1 MIPPMDRVS
10 SIAGTL
16 VAFPARGL
24 RRPLDGFWVR
34 GARRADTL
42 LLFVHGMGGNFYRS
56 ESKKE
61 MMRQAPRA
69 GIDVLSFNNRGY
81 EKEVADE
88 VFADCR
94 HDLDAALAFGRAQ
107 GYRRFVLLGHS
118 TGCQKIAY
126 YQSLRK
132 ARDVAALVLAAIG
145 DDYAIARRDLGGRYA
160 HWMRVARR
168 LVKSGRGHTI
178 LSGKGCLRFSARRFL
193 SVADPRQIEAR
204 LFNLDGPMREFASI
218 RTPMLAVLPEREEF
232 ACVPVQEMA
241 RRLRAGSRA
250 RPFDVEIVPRA
261 DHSFHGVEADATRRI
276 LLWLADRMKGRRHRR
291 PT

>member
-1 MIPPMDRVS
+1 MIPPMKRIA

-16 VAFPARGL
+16 VSFPARGL

-34 GARRADTL
+34 GARRAGTL

-61 MMRQAPRA
+61 MLRQAPRA

-81 EKEVADE
+81 EKDVAYE

-118 TGCQKIAY
+118 TGCQKITY
-126 YQSLRK
+126 YHALRRP
-132 ARDVAALVLAAIG
+132 RDVAALVLAAIG
-145 DDYAIARRDLGGRYA
+145 DDYAIARRNLSGRYE
-160 HWMRVARR
+160 HWMQVARR
-168 LVKSGRGHTI
+168 LVKAGRGHTI
-178 LSGKGCLRFSARRFL
+178 LTGKGCLGFSARRFL

-204 LFNLDGPMREFASI
+204 LFNFDGPMREFASI
-218 RTPMLAVLPEREEF
+218 RTPALAVLPEREEF
-232 ACVPVQEMA
+232 ACIPVPEMA
-241 RRLRAGSRA
+241 RRLRAVSRA
-250 RPFDVEIVPRA
+250 QSFNVEIIPDA
-261 DHSFHGVEADATRRI
+261 DHSFHGAEIETTRRI
-276 LLWLADRMKGRRHRR
+276 LRWLSGLTSASADRV
-291 PT
+291 